1 MTPNRAATLC
11 LLLLTF
17 ALHPRSSQA
26 QARPTATREDH
37 ISVFGGATGTWTDL
51 RPGLPSGLPS
61 NSPAGKNLG
70 VTVGGDFWWY
80 SYRGFHP
87 SIEIRGSYPIHKGG
101 VDSLKY
107 GLGGL
112 RVDHRYRNW
121 IPYVDFLGGRGQ
133 IDYEQSGGYPV
144 GVISYI
150 SSTSTVYS
158 FGGGTDLGVTEHFSL
173 KADYQYQIWSS
184 PIPYTNGKQHPSVLT
199 AGVVYHFGSSHP
211 HPKHHYDLTPPRPTA
226 PPPAVVAPAPPLP
239 PPANQ

>member
-11 LLLLTF
+11 LLLLAF
-17 ALHPRSSQA
+17 ALHPRSSHA
-26 QARPTATREDH
+26 QARPTATRENH
-37 ISVFGGATGTWTDL
+37 ISVWGGATGTWTDL
-51 RPGLPSGLPS
+51 RPTAS
-61 NSPAGKNLG
+61 NGQPLGQEGRNLG
-70 VTVGGDFWWY
+70 VTIGGDFWWY

-87 SIEIRGSYPIHKGG
+87 SVEVRGSYPIHKGG
-101 VDSLKY
+101 VDTLKY
-107 GLGGL
+107 GLGGF

-133 IDYEQSGGYPV
+133 IDYQNGGYPV

-158 FGGGTDLGVTEHFSL
+158 FGGGTDLGITEHVSL

-199 AGVVYHFGSSHP
+199 AGVIYHFGSSHP
-211 HPKHHYDLTPPRPTA
+211 HPKHHYDLTPPPPDRPA
-226 PPPAVVAPAPPLP
+226 PVAPVPPPP

>member
-11 LLLLTF
+11 MMLLAF
-17 ALHPRSSQA
+17 ALHPRSSHA

-37 ISVFGGATGTWTDL
+37 ISIFGGATGTWTDL

-87 SIEIRGSYPIHKGG
+87 NIEIRGSYPIHDGTT
-101 VDSLKY
+101 DALKY
-107 GLGGL
+107 GLAGV
-112 RVDHRYRNW
+112 RIDHRYRNW
-121 IPYVDFLGGRGQ
+121 LPYVDFLGGRGQ
-133 IDYEQSGGYPV
+133 IDYQHGGYPV

-150 SSTSTVYS
+150 SSPSNVYS
-158 FGGGTDLGVTEHFSL
+158 FGGGTDLGIAEHLSL

-184 PIPYTNGKQHPSVLT
+184 HVTVSGKQYPGVLT
-199 AGVVYHFGSSHP
+199 AGVVYHFGTSHP
-211 HPKHHYDLTPPRPTA
+211 HSKHHYDLTPPPAPRPA
-226 PPPAVVAPAPPLP
+226 PVAPAPPP
-239 PPANQ
+239 PPAN